1 MEINY
6 SHGRLSS
13 AQQSICPTVKSETR
27 EDQQISNYPPRDST
41 INKNVL
47 PAINSLLNWKNSQ
60 KEGCMGG
67 CNLACMWCQTQ
78 NSSFE
83 LVGSVVDRTERCDCQ
98 FAAFIYLFF
107 SSNWSV
113 RHFLGRIATWSLVFL
128 LAEHTCE
135 TLYSRLPTVP
145 SQQVSAQLSVNRFRD
160 LCLNQYQRILK
171 HTQTGWKYEFMT
183 GIFVSFS
190 KYFTWAHNNLISTR
204 ILWSPQRKLMYHVTQ
219 MTQCVASLRKSN
231 KCFEIRANLFFRVM

>member
-6 SHGRLSS
+6 SHGRLSP

-78 NSSFE
+78 NSSSE
-83 LVGSVVDRTERCDCQ
+83 PLRSVVDRADRCDNRVCSPS
-98 FAAFIYLFF
+98 FF

-113 RHFLGRIATWSLVFL
+113 LHFLGCIVACSSGSL
-128 LAEHTCE
+128 LAKHTWNIIQ
-135 TLYSRLPTVP
+135 SP
-145 SQQVSAQLSVNRFRD
+145 SCRAVSAGLGTAFGKSFQGPLLKSILENSVTYPDRHFKN
-160 LCLNQYQRILK
+160 I
-171 HTQTGWKYEFMT
+171 T
-183 GIFVSFS
+183 S
-190 KYFTWAHNNLISTR
+190 
-204 ILWSPQRKLMYHVTQ
+204 
-219 MTQCVASLRKSN
+219 
-231 KCFEIRANLFFRVM
+231 

>member
-47 PAINSLLNWKNSQ
+47 LAINSLLNWKNSQ
-60 KEGCMGG
+60 KEGCTGG

-78 NSSFE
+78 NSSSE
-83 LVGSVVDRTERCDCQ
+83 PVRSVVDRTDRCDCL
-98 FAAFIYLFF
+98 FALLFF
-107 SSNWSV
+107 FFNWSV
-113 RHFLGRIATWSLVFL
+113 LHFLGRIATCSSVLL
-128 LAEHTCE
+128 LAKHTCE
-135 TLYSRLPTVP
+135 TLYSRLPAVP

-160 LCLNQYQRILK
+160 LCLNQYRRTLK
-171 HTQTGWKYEFMT
+171 QTQTG
-183 GIFVSFS
+183 S
-190 KYFTWAHNNLISTR
+190 KY
-204 ILWSPQRKLMYHVTQ
+204 
-219 MTQCVASLRKSN
+219 
-231 KCFEIRANLFFRVM
+231 